1 MLGGEVSAGGVRFAR
16 QVVPVAAKRIPE
28 AVSELLQFYRQDRGP
43 YESFRSWVQRI
54 SDEAIARCLA
64 RFTDTSGE
72 VEDLFIDWGDQ
83 ETYSLKLGRG
93 ECAT

>member
-1 MLGGEVSAGGVRFAR
+1 
-16 QVVPVAAKRIPE
+16 VAAKRIPE
-28 AVSELLQFYRQDRGP
+28 ALRELLQFYRQDRDP
-43 YESFRSWVQRI
+43 FEFFRSWVQRT
-54 SDEAIARCLA
+54 SDDAIARRLA
-64 RFTDTSGE
+64 PFTDTSGE